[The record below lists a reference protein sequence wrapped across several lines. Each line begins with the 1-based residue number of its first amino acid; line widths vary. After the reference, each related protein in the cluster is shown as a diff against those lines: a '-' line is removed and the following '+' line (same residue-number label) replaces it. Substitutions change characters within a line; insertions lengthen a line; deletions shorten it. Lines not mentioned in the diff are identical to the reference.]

1 MMTLL
6 TILSFAHADPSQFT
20 PNSTD
25 TLNKGDWSIGLFA
38 PLRYGVTD
46 KIELSVVHPGYVL
59 TAPHLRISIEHIDV
73 GEWSMSSRHQLG
85 YPTPMIRQLA
95 RGGIG
100 GILPPDSVIPHTVV
114 SKNDLYLGKSLTGG
128 ELTLSVGVSLAA
140 EIGESDYATID
151 YAYAFRQTNLYQNN
165 VSLNLG
171 LGWEQPFTETIGV
184 RTWNKGYYFPTA
196 EDQWVIESRDDVV
209 FQVSEKSQA
218 LLGLNLSMAEYP
230 WGTEWHAF
238 PAADWVWIW

>member
-73 GEWSMSSRHQLG
+73 G
-85 YPTPMIRQLA
+85 
-95 RGGIG
+95 
-100 GILPPDSVIPHTVV
+100 
-114 SKNDLYLGKSLTGG
+114 
-128 ELTLSVGVSLAA
+128 
-140 EIGESDYATID
+140 
-151 YAYAFRQTNLYQNN
+151 
-165 VSLNLG
+165 
-171 LGWEQPFTETIGV
+171 
-184 RTWNKGYYFPTA
+184 
-196 EDQWVIESRDDVV
+196 
-209 FQVSEKSQA
+209 
-218 LLGLNLSMAEYP
+218 
-230 WGTEWHAF
+230 
-238 PAADWVWIW
+238 